1 MEDNEIKT
9 LITTFKEY
17 RDLIGPIEENLKAF
31 SVSFDSIKQD
41 IESLNSGFDGSLQSK
56 LDKIYK
62 ELTNQADKAKTLA
75 VEVDKFLSSTDK
87 YASNIDNLIKICA
100 SIEDKLKTIDN
111 LQNKAESQIEK
122 LNVIIDEK
130 RKSYDIKQLEKNLET
145 YNIGVEKV
153 TEYINKDVADVLKN
167 SSEKIM
173 NIQEKNNNIFDA
185 IVNEKGSIDKLV
197 ESYEQSNKLLK
208 KIVEA
213 DDVNEQYIFE
223 ILDKWAEDRKVK
235 TKK

>member
-9 LITTFKEY
+9 LITAFKEY

-31 SVSFDSIKQD
+31 SLSFDSIKQD

-56 LDKIYK
+56 LDKIYR
-62 ELTNQADKAKTLA
+62 ELSGQADKAKTLA
-75 VEVDKFLSSTDK
+75 GEVDKFILSTDK
-87 YASNIDNLIKICA
+87 YSSSVDNLIKMCS

-111 LQNKAESQIEK
+111 LQNKAENQIEK
-122 LNVIIDEK
+122 LNTIIEEK

-145 YNIGVEKV
+145 YNVGVEKV
-153 TEYINKDVADVLKN
+153 SEYINKDVADVLKG
-167 SSEKIM
+167 SSEKI
-173 NIQEKNNNIFDA
+173 NVIQEKNNNIFEA

-197 ESYEQSNKLLK
+197 ESYLESNKLLK
-208 KIVEA
+208 KIVEK

>member
-31 SVSFDSIKQD
+31 SVSFDSIKED
-41 IESLNSGFDGSLQSK
+41 IQSLNSGFDGSLQGK
-56 LDKIYK
+56 LDKIYR
-62 ELTNQADKAKTLA
+62 ELSSQADKAKTLS
-75 VEVDKFLSSTDK
+75 VEVDKFISSTDK
-87 YASNIDNLIKICA
+87 YSSSIESLVKMCS

-111 LQNKAESQIEK
+111 LQNKAENQIEK
-122 LNVIIDEK
+122 LNGIIEEK
-130 RKSYDIKQLEKNLET
+130 RRSYDIKQLEKNLET

-153 TEYINKDVADVLKN
+153 SEYINKDVADVLKG
-167 SSEKIM
+167 SSEKI
-173 NIQEKNNNIFDA
+173 NIIQEKNNNIFEA
-185 IVNEKGSIDKLV
+185 IVGEKESIDKLV